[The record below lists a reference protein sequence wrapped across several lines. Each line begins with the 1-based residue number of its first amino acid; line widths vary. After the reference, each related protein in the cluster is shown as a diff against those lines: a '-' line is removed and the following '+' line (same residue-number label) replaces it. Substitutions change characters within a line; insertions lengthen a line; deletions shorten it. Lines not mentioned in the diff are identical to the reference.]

1 MTLRLPGRRPA
12 SALLAALLL
21 GGCTASDAL
30 SEQARAGDAK
40 NYVAGDGSVTQL
52 APGERGEPVRL
63 SGATVDGGTVDV
75 ADWRGDVVV
84 LNVWYAACAPCRAEA
99 PDLVETAEAY
109 AGDGVRF
116 LGINTR
122 DDAAAALA
130 FERTYGI
137 EYPSVLDARDGSAL
151 LALRGEV
158 PPQAVPTTLVLD
170 AEGRVAARALGRVD
184 GSTLRGMLDDVL
196 AETGAVSS

>member
-1 MTLRLPGRRPA
+1 MRRLVA
-12 SALLAALLL
+12 LAAAAAL
-21 GGCTASDAL
+21 GLTGCTASDAL

-40 NYVAGDGSVTQL
+40 NYVSGDGTVTTV
-52 APGERGEPVRL
+52 AVAERSEPVEL
-63 SGATVDGGTVDV
+63 TGTTAGGDEVDL

-99 PDLVETAEAY
+99 PDLVETAAAY
-109 AGDGVRF
+109 ADDGVRF

-122 DDAAAALA
+122 DDAAGALA

-137 EYPSVLDARDGSAL
+137 PYPSVLDASSGAAL
-151 LALRGEV
+151 LALRGDV

-170 AEGRVAARALGRVD
+170 REGRVAARVLGRAE
-184 GSTLRGMLDDVL
+184 GSTLRGLLDDVL
-196 AETGAVSS
+196 AEEAAA

>member
-1 MTLRLPGRRPA
+1 MRRLVA
-12 SALLAALLL
+12 LAAAAVL
-21 GGCTASDAL
+21 GLTGCTASDAL

-40 NYVAGDGSVTQL
+40 NYVSGDGTVTTV
-52 APGERGEPVRL
+52 ASTDRSEPVEL
-63 SGATVDGGTVDV
+63 SGTTADGATVDL

-99 PDLVETAEAY
+99 PDLAEAATAY
-109 AGDGVRF
+109 AGEGVRF

-122 DDAAAALA
+122 DDAAGALA

-137 EYPSVLDARDGSAL
+137 PYPSVLDASSGAAL
-151 LALRGEV
+151 LALRGDV

-170 AEGRVAARALGRVD
+170 GEGRVAARVLGRVE
-184 GSTLRGMLDDVL
+184 GSTLRGLLDDVL
-196 AETGAVSS
+196 AEEAAA